1 MASNFWVTRREITQ
15 NNGRTRP
22 NEYENQI
29 SNNHLLSNSHFQ
41 TPQNP
46 FTSLNNY
53 NQGRYQNNNIANAT
67 RQPMVQFSFSSNN
80 PSSFL
85 APARY
90 SRTLP
95 LSSRNNAFI
104 PSSLPNSSR
113 ISSSR
118 LGNTHLIPSN
128 LQNSSQT
135 SSSISR
141 NTSLIPSYPRYA
153 SQNSSSNGVATGYQ
167 KSSRPIIQN
176 PMNFRYSPYP
186 CSRIDLNRYQGLE
199 DIVILNANPNNN
211 NNNPLALNDSNP
223 HSRIDMNNYKGLNN
237 ISIQNAN
244 LPQFYPIKTTNLSM
258 FYSSGHGNASF
269 DSTMEHHVFN
279 TRENEARRGPLTTSI
294 VSFNEKQTQ
303 NKELLLFKD
312 DKNTIPTRLVIEIDD
327 SSDDE
332 DLDLSLHL

>member
-1 MASNFWVTRREITQ
+1 
-15 NNGRTRP
+15 
-22 NEYENQI
+22 
-29 SNNHLLSNSHFQ
+29 
-41 TPQNP
+41 
-46 FTSLNNY
+46 
-53 NQGRYQNNNIANAT
+53 RYQNNNIANAT

-90 SRTLP
+90 SRTFP

-153 SQNSSSNGVATGYQ
+153 SQNSSSNGVTTGYQ

-223 HSRIDMNNYKGLNN
+223 HSRIDMNNYK
-237 ISIQNAN
+237 
-244 LPQFYPIKTTNLSM
+244 
-258 FYSSGHGNASF
+258 GHGNASF